1 MQNARRVVFT
11 DRLQVDVEEFDA
23 PATTPAAR
31 EVDLETAYSAISSG
45 TELALL
51 TNDQDIGHWQ
61 GEPYPSHPG
70 YAATGRVT
78 AAGEEVEHVQVGDL
92 VFAPVGHASHH
103 RIDTSRS
110 PVIPL
115 PPGTPPEDAVYARF
129 CSVSMTTLRTTRAR
143 PGDGVAVFGLGIVG
157 AMAAQV
163 FQASGYEVAG
173 IDPAAGRRQRALA
186 CGLRHALDPAQLSG
200 WERTV
205 GTPCRLVVDSSGS
218 TEAVQAATEIADQGA
233 EIVLVGVPW
242 KGDQSRPMSDLL
254 QAVFTKYLQVR
265 GGWEW
270 EIPHFPAAFARGSI
284 QQNMHHAVNLLAR
297 GQIQAAPLRS
307 HVLPPERAGEAY
319 LGLLNDKE
327 NYHSVVFD
335 WS

>member
-1 MQNARRVVFT
+1 MANSQRIVFT
-11 DRLQVDVEEFDA
+11 DRLQVSLETFDG
-23 PATTPAAR
+23 PQGLPAAH
-31 EVDLETAYSAISSG
+31 EVDIETLYSAISSG

-51 TNDQDIGHWQ
+51 TNDQDIDHWQ
-61 GEPYPSHPG
+61 GEPYPANPG
-70 YAATGRVT
+70 YAAVGRIT
-78 AAGEEVEHVQVGDL
+78 AVGPEIGHLQTGDL
-92 VFAPVGHASHH
+92 VFAPVGHASQH
-103 RIDTSRS
+103 RIHCQHA

-115 PPGTPPEDAVYARF
+115 PAGTPPEDAVYARF
-129 CSVSMTTLRTTRAR
+129 CSVSMTTLRTTQAR

-173 IDPAAGRRQRALA
+173 IDPAAQRRRRALD
-186 CGLRHALDPAQLSG
+186 CGLRHALDPSQLDS
-200 WERTV
+200 WQQTV
-205 GTPCRLVVDSSGS
+205 GTPCRLVVDTSGS
-218 TEAVQAATEIADQGA
+218 VEAIQAATELADKGA

-242 KGDQSRPMSDLL
+242 KGDQAHPMSDLL

-270 EIPHFPAAFARGSI
+270 EIPQFPASFSRGSI
-284 QQNMHHAVNLLAR
+284 EQNMQHAVNLFAR

-307 HVLPPERAGEAY
+307 HLLKPQRAEEAY
-319 LGLLNDKE
+319 MGLLKDKE
-327 NYHSVVFD
+327 TYHSVVFD